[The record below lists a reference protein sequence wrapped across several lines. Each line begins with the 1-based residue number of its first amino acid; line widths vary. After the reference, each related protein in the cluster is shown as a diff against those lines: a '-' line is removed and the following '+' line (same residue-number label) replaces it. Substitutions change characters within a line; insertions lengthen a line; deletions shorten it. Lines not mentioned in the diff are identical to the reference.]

1 MINGEESLGGR
12 RMLVDREAGDKRV
25 QGLRAAMLL
34 LAAVAA
40 TPAGVSQSRFGVDAE
55 RQQQVIER
63 IQQEESQNGPYSE
76 GLIGPLSDL
85 ALIYQDRG
93 DHDLAVAV
101 IDRVR
106 QVVRANEGL
115 HSLEQIPLIQ
125 QMIANEEAIGRV
137 DTSWELEQDLLTLA
151 RRHPGDIRTVP
162 VFRETAAKRMALLHQ
177 YLAGEAPPQIFLG
190 CYYGWPRKTVSR
202 AETLGQPSPA
212 PSIATDCNSGQR
224 DDAIRAIVS
233 DAQRHYADAIAVMLR
248 NERYASDELRELELA
263 LVRSFDATQAR
274 EGTYTRFGNVGLEGA
289 SLDLEPWRSWM
300 DSMALLAEW
309 GLPQPGVEPG
319 PEPSEPRDGES
330 LSTRF
335 SQCLDYCLGRQSLQ
349 RVLAY
354 EIAASA
360 PLQDQV
366 EAFVR
371 LADWEGGEQALE
383 KYERALKILREAGA
397 QTLIDELFS
406 PKTPVVL
413 PTFEPNPLA
422 TDATPTSRGYIDV
435 AFEISRGEARRARIL
450 DTTTNATDAD
460 KKRLVE
466 LIERSRFRPRVTD
479 GEFARASPIVLRY
492 YLTE

>member
-1 MINGEESLGGR
+1 MVSPANLGVGI
-12 RMLVDREAGDKRV
+12 V
-25 QGLRAAMLL
+25 L

-40 TPAGVSQSRFGVDAE
+40 APAGFSQSRFGADAE
-55 RQQQVIER
+55 RQQQVVER
-63 IQQEESQNGPYSE
+63 IQQEESRNGPYSE
-76 GLIGPLSDL
+76 GLFGPLSDL

-137 DTSWELEQDLLTLA
+137 DTAWELEQDLLTLA
-151 RRHPGDIRTVP
+151 RRHPDDIRTVP
-162 VFRETAAKRMALLHQ
+162 VFRETAAKRMALLRQ
-177 YLAGEAPPQIFLG
+177 YLAGEFPLQIVLG
-190 CYYGWPRKTVSR
+190 CYYGWPRTI
-202 AETLGQPSPA
+202 ADPA
-212 PSIATDCNSGQR
+212 NVNAPAIPTTTSCNSGQR
-224 DDAIRAIVS
+224 DNAIRAIVS

-248 NERYASDELRELELA
+248 NELYASDELRELELE
-263 LVRSFDATQAR
+263 LVRSFDATQVR
-274 EGTYTRFGNVGLEGA
+274 EGKYARYGNVGLEGA
-289 SLDLEPWRSWM
+289 PLDLEPWRSWV
-300 DSMALLAEW
+300 DSMALLAEL
-309 GLPQPGVEPG
+309 GLPQPAVEPG
-319 PEPSEPRDGES
+319 PEQNEPRDGES

-335 SQCLDYCLGRQSLQ
+335 SRCLDYCLGRQSLQ
-349 RVLAY
+349 RLLAY
-354 EIAASA
+354 EIAVSA

-371 LADWEGGEQALE
+371 LADWEGGDQALE
-383 KYERALKILREAGA
+383 KYGRALKMLQEAGA

-413 PTFEPNPLA
+413 PAFEPNPLA
-422 TDATPTSRGYIDV
+422 SSATEASPGYIDL
-435 AFEISRGEARRARIL
+435 AFEISRGQARRVRIL

-466 LIERSRFRPRVTD
+466 LIERSSFRPRVTD
-479 GEFARASPIVLRY
+479 GEFARASPVALRY
-492 YLTE
+492 YLSE

>member
-1 MINGEESLGGR
+1 MVSPANLG
-12 RMLVDREAGDKRV
+12 AGIV
-25 QGLRAAMLL
+25 L

-40 TPAGVSQSRFGVDAE
+40 TPAGVSQSRFGADAE

-63 IQQEESQNGPYSE
+63 IQQEESRNGAYSE

-125 QMIANEEAIGRV
+125 QMIANEEAIGRAG
-137 DTSWELEQDLLTLA
+137 SAWELEQDLLTLA
-151 RRHPGDIRTVP
+151 RRHPEDIRTVS
-162 VFRETAAKRMALLHQ
+162 VFRETAAKRMALLRQ
-177 YLAGEAPPQIFLG
+177 YLAGEFPPQIVLG
-190 CYYGWPRKTVSR
+190 CYYGWPR
-202 AETLGQPSPA
+202 Q
-212 PSIATDCNSGQR
+212 IADAANVALRVPTTTSCDSGQR
-224 DDAIRAIVS
+224 DEAIRAIVS

-248 NERYASDELRELELA
+248 NELYASDELRELELE
-263 LVRSFDATQAR
+263 LVRSFDAAQVR
-274 EGTYTRFGNVGLEGA
+274 EGTYTRYRRNVGLEGA
-289 SLDLEPWRSWM
+289 PLDLEPWRSWM

-309 GLPQPGVEPG
+309 GLPHPGVEPG
-319 PEPSEPRDGES
+319 PEQNEPRDGES

-335 SQCLDYCLGRQSLQ
+335 SRCLDYCLGRQSLQ
-349 RVLAY
+349 RLLSY

-360 PLQDQV
+360 PLEDQV

-371 LADWEGGEQALE
+371 LADWEGGEQAFE
-383 KYERALKILREAGA
+383 KYERALKILQEAGA
-397 QTLIDELFS
+397 QTLIGELFS

-422 TDATPTSRGYIDV
+422 SDATAASTGYIDV
-435 AFEISRGEARRARIL
+435 AFEVSRDRQGRHVRIL

-466 LIERSRFRPRVTD
+466 LIEHSSFRPRLTD

>member
-1 MINGEESLGGR
+1 M
-12 RMLVDREAGDKRV
+12 
-25 QGLRAAMLL
+25 QGLRVIILL
-34 LAAVAA
+34 LAAGAV
-40 TPAGVSQSRFGVDAE
+40 TPAGFSQSRFGSGAE

-93 DHDLAVAV
+93 DHDLALAV

-137 DTSWELEQDLLTLA
+137 DTAWELEQDLLTLA
-151 RRHPGDIRTVP
+151 RRHPDDTRTVP
-162 VFRETAAKRMALLHQ
+162 VFRETAAKRMALLRQ
-177 YLAGEAPPQIFLG
+177 YLAGEFPPQMVLG
-190 CYYGWPRKTVSR
+190 CYYGWPRQHPDPANVAVSLP
-202 AETLGQPSPA
+202 TPTSC
-212 PSIATDCNSGQR
+212 TSGTR
-224 DDAIRAIVS
+224 DEAVRAIVS

-248 NERYASDELRELELA
+248 NELYASDELRELELE
-263 LVRSFDATQAR
+263 LVRSFDATRVR
-274 EGTYTRFGNVGLEGA
+274 EGEYTRYGRNVGLEGA
-289 SLDLEPWRSWM
+289 PLDLEPWKSWM

-309 GLPQPGVEPG
+309 GLPESGVEPG
-319 PEPSEPRDGES
+319 PETSEPRDGES

-335 SQCLDYCLGRQSLQ
+335 SRCRDYCLGRQSLQ

-360 PLQDQV
+360 PLEDQV

-371 LADWEGGEQALE
+371 LADWEEGEQALE
-383 KYERALKILREAGA
+383 KYKRALRILREAGA

-422 TDATPTSRGYIDV
+422 TNATPTSRGYIDV